1 LQRRSGGWEHLPG
14 RRRCLSLCVSAR
26 SAVGQTKGTPLTPR
40 TIVITGAS
48 DGIGAA
54 AARALAKAGEQVVI
68 VGRSAEK
75 TRALAK
81 ELDAD
86 YFLADF
92 AELDQVRTLAAQLK
106 SDYPRI
112 DVLANNAGGIMGK
125 RTLTVDGNESTFQIN
140 HLGPFLLTTL
150 LMDTLTASNAKVI
163 NTASAANGF
172 GKLDLFDL
180 TAEHGYSTNRAYGTG
195 KLANIL
201 FTSELHRRYGDQ
213 GITTAAFHPGVV
225 RTNFAAEST
234 SPFRHAYK
242 TLLNRFML
250 SPEQGADTMLWLI
263 NGTPGTDWISGA
275 YYAKRALAKANPQAY
290 DAELARGLW
299 EKSAELVEGRV

>member
-1 LQRRSGGWEHLPG
+1 M
-14 RRRCLSLCVSAR
+14 
-26 SAVGQTKGTPLTPR
+26 TPR

-54 AARALAKAGEQVVI
+54 AARTLAKAGDQVVV

-75 TRALAK
+75 TRAIAK

-86 YFLADF
+86 YFVSDFSELA
-92 AELDQVRTLAAQLK
+92 QVRTLAAQLE

-140 HLGPFLLTTL
+140 HLAPFLLTTL
-150 LMDTLTASNAKVI
+150 LMDTLVASNAKVI
-163 NTASAANGF
+163 STSSGANNF

-180 TAEHGYSTNRAYGTG
+180 TAEHTYSTNRAYGTG

-201 FTSELHRRYGDQ
+201 FTSELHRRFGEK

-234 SPFRHAYK
+234 TQWRHAYK

-250 SPEQGADTMLWLI
+250 TPDQGADTMLWLI
-263 NGTPGTDWISGA
+263 NGTAGKDWISGA
-275 YYAKRALAKANPQAY
+275 YYYKRALAKANPQAY
-290 DAELARGLW
+290 DAELAQGLW
-299 EKSAELVEGRV
+299 EKSEELVRATS